1 MGEALR
7 CSLFTNTFGREAAA
21 VAAAVSRTFLM
32 RNYKIS
38 FSIPYIAPIMHGSF
52 SRLSLSADEAVV
64 SFEKMQE
71 EPRALSQ
78 SSCLC
83 RVYLSIHC
91 YSICPTRETPSSFI
105 FAPFASVCKTAR
117 DSNQPNDECSKFFYR
132 RRKKKKTLDVIPVNE
147 DFIVFYVF
155 GEEKNFTR
163 GGSKQNLPQRD
174 ILFFLLLLL
183 YAMPL

>member
-7 CSLFTNTFGREAAA
+7 CSLFTNTFGREAA
-21 VAAAVSRTFLM
+21 AAAVSRTFLM

-71 EPRALSQ
+71 EPRALSP